1 MSPATRAG
9 LLASKSNYQHLLE
22 GNHIHGVKHPRSLSV
37 GVNWKRSSSQIA
49 EKGRRDRINDA
60 LKEMQSLISRR
71 TNLSK
76 SLSNE
81 TNVVEEDA
89 AGVGAVD
96 KVADRKSK
104 KGKDVEASVKRSNTK
119 AATVEIA
126 NEYIKE
132 MQKDNA
138 KQIANILQLE
148 KENET
153 LRRELAEMNGQGK

>member
-1 MSPATRAG
+1 
-9 LLASKSNYQHLLE
+9 
-22 GNHIHGVKHPRSLSV
+22 
-37 GVNWKRSSSQIA
+37 
-49 EKGRRDRINDA
+49 
-60 LKEMQSLISRR
+60 MQSLISRR